1 MINWY
6 DDEELAIFFDHKPNT
21 HMLDVLPSMTQAEKD
36 MIELYPFINCTAL
49 RISIYDKKLPK
60 MYNFTIPK
68 LFRYDGATIPRLL
81 WWIIG
86 SKTNPKFRIPA
97 LIHDFMCCNK
107 YCVDFRRN
115 FSSRVFRAMLE
126 VAGVKKWRRNIMY
139 FAVDLWQRFQKDWRK
154 ENG

>member
-1 MINWY
+1 MLNWY

-49 RISIYDKKLPK
+49 RVSIYDKKLPK

-68 LFRYDGATIPRLL
+68 LFRYDGATIHRLL

-97 LIHDFMCCNK
+97 LIHDYMCNNK

-126 VAGVKKWRRNIMY
+126 VAGVKKWRKNIMY
-139 FAVDLWQRFQKDWRK
+139 FAVDVWQRFQKDWRK
-154 ENG
+154 EK